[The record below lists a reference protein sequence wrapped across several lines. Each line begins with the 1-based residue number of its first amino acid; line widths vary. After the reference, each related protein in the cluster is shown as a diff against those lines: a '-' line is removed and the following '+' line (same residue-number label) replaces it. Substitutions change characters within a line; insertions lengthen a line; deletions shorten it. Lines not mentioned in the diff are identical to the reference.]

1 MFRKLK
7 VTMFVCLMVA
17 VAPWA
22 VHADDKTPEDQV
34 SFQVEAG
41 REVDNDRVIAVL
53 VATAEDKRS
62 SSLAESINQSMRW
75 AMDKAKTFPEVKTG
89 SGSYQT
95 YPVHDNN
102 KIVRWRGRQ
111 QLQLEATDVDR
122 LSALVG
128 ELQSRLQVQ
137 SMQFSVSPKRR
148 QQLEDGLI
156 EQAMAAYQ
164 ARASLVTGALGAKGY
179 DLISLSIHTSG
190 RAPVVPMRA
199 EAMAMNSAAA
209 APPAIERG
217 TSRLTVQVSATIQL
231 RQN

>member
-1 MFRKLK
+1 MFRMLK
-7 VTMFVCLMVA
+7 TPTLVCLVMVM
-17 VAPWA
+17 APWT

-41 REVDNDRVIAVL
+41 QDVDNDRVVAVL
-53 VATAEDKRS
+53 VATAEDKKS
-62 SSLAESINQSMRW
+62 SALAESINQSMRW
-75 AMDKAKTFPEVKTG
+75 ALDKAKAFPEVKTG

-111 QLQLEATDVDR
+111 QLQLEASEVDR

-164 ARASLVTGALGAKGY
+164 ARAVLITKALGAEDY
-179 DLISLSIHTSG
+179 DLVSLSIHTSG
-190 RAPVVPMRA
+190 RAPVVPLRA
-199 EAMAMNSAAA
+199 TAMAVNSASA